1 MLSIARRKRK
11 PNLNGSEVPTTTFA
25 DVAGMESAKRE
36 LAEVGSWLLA
46 EREEGVLRFRAAR
59 NEKVVMNLCKPL
71 SSNAPCLLTRLPH
84 IAVCGVPEE
93 QQQVCAAGRQDA
105 VGRAAVGAPW

>member
-46 EREEGVLRFRAAR
+46 ERER
-59 NEKVVMNLCKPL
+59 
-71 SSNAPCLLTRLPH
+71 PCCGSGRL
-84 IAVCGVPEE
+84 EMKK
-93 QQQVCAAGRQDA
+93 
-105 VGRAAVGAPW
+105 W